1 MAFPQPLEDIDRYIR
16 GTGRISLYEAGRFRK
31 ILGVFVREAKKKHD
45 VILEQEVER
54 LQRQIDR
61 ATQAP
66 PVHVLAIERE
76 KRPRFSLSDA
86 NVVWRQLSVE
96 ERVAVLERAGFES
109 DEARKLST
117 VSHVPYEDDV
127 AGLEWYDVVRMI
139 VLYPKSEERRTYLRT
154 GTLRRV
160 RSYRRRPR

>member
-31 ILGVFVREAKKKHD
+31 ILGVYVREARKKCD
-45 VILEQEVER
+45 VVLEQEVER

-61 ATQAP
+61 STQAP
-66 PVHVLAIERE
+66 PVHVLAIEHE
-76 KRPRFSLSDA
+76 KRPRFRLSDA
-86 NVVWRQLSVE
+86 NVVWGQIAVE
-96 ERVAVLERAGFES
+96 ERVAILERAGFES
-109 DEARKLST
+109 DEARRLST
-117 VSHVPYEDDV
+117 ASHVPYEDDV

-139 VLYPKSEERRTYLRT
+139 ALYPKSEERRKYL

-160 RSYRRRPR
+160 RSYRRRW